1 MRSARRSLIGAVL
14 IGAFSLWMLGA
25 PAAAHADQDP
35 PDRVARLS
43 VVDGDVGLQ
52 PAGAQGWAQA
62 QLNRPLTTGDRLWV
76 SSDARAELEMGG
88 AEIRLDGDTGFGFL
102 DLGDNHAQ
110 AQLTQG
116 TLNLRVRRLY
126 QGQSYEID
134 TPTLAFVTDQTGEF
148 RIDIGPG
155 GRGTQVTVYR
165 GEARVYGRDQ
175 AQQTLYAG
183 QSYRFEDSALTSV
196 ETFGIPQEDSFDRWC
211 FTRDRRLDRA
221 LADRYVPEGVIGAA
235 DLDEYGNWQSVSDY
249 GTVWYPRDVPV
260 GWAPYRDGHWV
271 YVAPWG
277 WTWVDDAPWGFAPFH
292 YGRWV
297 WVDDAWGWLPGP
309 RFVRPCYAPALVA
322 FVGGGWSVGVSVGGP
337 PIGWYPLGPDDI
349 YRPWYYGGPRYFQ
362 QVNITNIRIVNQT
375 VIQRVDRDYDDYRHG
390 RPPRAGP
397 GFGHGDRPI
406 PPRALTVVPRD
417 VFVGARPVAGHLL
430 RGDRL
435 LNTADRGSLRQV
447 SPPRPLPVSLIGA
460 AGHPAP
466 RVPQGLFERQ
476 VLAHRAPPPAFNAG
490 LAPGDRALAAER
502 MGVRRGEPVAL
513 RPQAPAATPVR
524 VLGGAADMAHAA
536 RPRPSFQSE
545 PGVLPQPQRLQP
557 AERFTGRTGGSPTG
571 DTGLP
576 AGVVP
581 SARWAPHAWQSGHR
595 PAPSEFGGRASMA
608 PSRPSA
614 DYGRPTMRPDRPASS
629 PWRGNP
635 PPSSRPEAG
644 DAPPQSRSEPAYPH
658 APAYR
663 PAYGNADGGRAP
675 SRQSSYRPEP
685 AYAPPPAYR
694 PEPAGV
700 PRPAHRP
707 EPVYAPQPAYRPEP
721 AYRQE
726 PAQPAYRPEPA
737 YVPQPAVRPAPAPR
751 AEPSRSSPRPADHH
765 DGGGVR
771 DG

>member
-1 MRSARRSLIGAVL
+1 MRSAPHSLLGAVL
-14 IGAFSLWMLGA
+14 LGAFSLWIAGA
-25 PAAAHADQDP
+25 PVVARAENDP
-35 PDRVARLS
+35 PDRVARMS

-52 PAGAQGWAQA
+52 PAGTQGWTQA

-76 SSDARAELEMGG
+76 PADARAELELGG
-88 AEIRLDGDTGFGFL
+88 AEIRLDGDSGFSFL
-102 DLGDNHAQ
+102 DLGNNHAQ

-155 GRGTQVTVYR
+155 GHGTQVTVYR

-175 AQQTLYAG
+175 ARQTLYAG
-183 QSYRFEDSALTSV
+183 QSYRFADSSLASV
-196 ETFGIPQEDSFDRWC
+196 ETFGMPQEDSFDRWC

-221 LADRYVPEGVIGAA
+221 LADNYIPEGVIGGA
-235 DLDEYGNWQSVSDY
+235 DLDEYGNWQSVGDY
-249 GTVWYPRDVPV
+249 GNVWYPRDVPV

-297 WVDDAWGWLPGP
+297 WADDAWGWLPGP

-322 FVGGGWSVGVSVGGP
+322 FVGGGGWSVGVSLGGP

-375 VIQRVDRDYDDYRHG
+375 VIQRVDRDYQDYQHG
-390 RPPRAGP
+390 RPPHAGP

-406 PPRALTVVPRD
+406 PPRGLTAVPHD

-447 SPPRPLPVSLIGA
+447 TPPRPLPVSLIGVA
-460 AGHPAP
+460 SHPAP

-476 VLAHRAPPPAFNAG
+476 VLAHRAPPALHAG
-490 LAPGDRALAAER
+490 LPAGGAFAAGR
-502 MGVRRGEPVAL
+502 GGTRPGEPVAL
-513 RPQAPAATPVR
+513 RSQDHVTGNVR
-524 VLGGAADMAHAA
+524 VLGGIDMA
-536 RPRPSFQSE
+536 RTPRSQPQPLFRNE
-545 PGVLPQPQRLQP
+545 PRTLPQPQRLQP
-557 AERFTGRTGGSPTG
+557 AEPVTGRAGGPPSH
-571 DTGLP
+571 DAGLP
-576 AGVVP
+576 AGAVP
-581 SARWAPHAWQSGHR
+581 SARWAPHAWQSGHGR
-595 PAPSEFGGRASMA
+595 PAPGEIIGQPSAA

-614 DYGRPTMRPDRPASS
+614 DYGRTPIRPDRPASS

-635 PPSSRPEAG
+635 PSNGRPETG
-644 DAPPQSRSEPAYPH
+644 YAPPQSRPEPSYPQV
-658 APAYR
+658 PTYR
-663 PAYGNADGGRAP
+663 PAYGNTDNGRASSQQMP
-675 SRQSSYRPEP
+675 AYRPEPANVPRQAYRPEP
-685 AYAPPPAYR
+685 AYAPQPAYRPAPAYR
-694 PEPAGV
+694 PEPV
-700 PRPAHRP
+700 QPAYRH
-707 EPVYAPQPAYRPEP
+707 EPAYAPQP
-721 AYRQE
+721 
-726 PAQPAYRPEPA
+726 
-737 YVPQPAVRPAPAPR
+737 VSHPAPAQR
-751 AEPSRSSPRPADHH
+751 VAPSRSAPRPDGHH
-765 DGGGVR
+765 DGGGMR
-771 DG
+771 DH